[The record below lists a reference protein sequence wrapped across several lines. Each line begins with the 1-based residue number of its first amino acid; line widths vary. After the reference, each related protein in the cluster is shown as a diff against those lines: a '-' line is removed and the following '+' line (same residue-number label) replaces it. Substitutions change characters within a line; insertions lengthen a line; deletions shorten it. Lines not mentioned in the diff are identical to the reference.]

1 MSTVKCPE
9 CGGDIIVH
17 YITPIKVFEFGE
29 NDEIKRTTSYGE
41 IISKNPYLEFICK
54 NNSEHKIEE
63 DESIIKWSDKI
74 NDKFY
79 AESKHID

>member
-41 IISKNPYLEFICK
+41 IISKNPYLEFI
-54 NNSEHKIEE
+54 S
-63 DESIIKWSDKI
+63 
-74 NDKFY
+74 
-79 AESKHID
+79 